1 MICSKK
7 SSSQRKQVY
16 KYPSIPN
23 HMVNEPKIQQI
34 ERALTD
40 NSIQGDN
47 IAIDPSVTWLHGR
60 SAKKPARG
68 RISTSFSADSGLGKS

>member
-1 MICSKK
+1 MVRWSETSSAEIQLFCLKRHAMICSKK

-23 HMVNEPKIQQI
+23 HMVNEPKIQQN

-40 NSIQGDN
+40 NSFEGDK
-47 IAIDPSVTWLHGR
+47 IAIAPS
-60 SAKKPARG
+60 
-68 RISTSFSADSGLGKS
+68 